1 MLIAT
6 SVHADPLADFK
17 SGHEKLAEQQLSEA
31 LYYLT
36 CAVADPTFSL
46 KDYAQYEIG
55 ETYLKNGNYLLAAG
69 EYGKVSKDSAVYPW
83 ALLKCAEGCAKEGA
97 LKGAAQAYREYFTDF
112 SGEEKAPQAGLQL
125 ARIYEQQ
132 GEFKE
137 AYRVYNQVD
146 LYYPLTPAARTARL
160 ALKKL
165 VKRHKLPAYKTKP
178 QDLFKKGMAYL
189 KESNYDEAEA
199 VFFRLARDFPKS
211 KYAGEAF
218 LMMGRAEL
226 WGGKLTE
233 AISNIERSLG
243 YASERKKGRNLYYLG
258 RAYGRRGKYEYA
270 MTYMKKV
277 LDKYPQSS
285 YADDACYYL
294 GVYFEYADSSQAAI
308 ATYLYL
314 ADKYP
319 RSAYVDDAL
328 FRAGMLLY
336 KSYDFENAYRVF
348 AYSYVKAAGDETPKC
363 LLWWGKLAERLGKK
377 DEAAG
382 VYYYLADRFDH
393 TYAAYRAR
401 EKLLRLGY
409 QLPANNKMKK
419 DNSTQA
425 LSVITGTEDDDK
437 QELENLMGDWQENH
451 GAVKGKAEAQL
462 ERYRLLTELGL
473 TEYAVLEAKRIL
485 SAENNGDRAL
495 SQITMGQILQKVGEY
510 RTPIRLTEEKVKSA
524 VLAGK
529 PESLPLPV
537 WRLAYPK
544 GFFNEVSRYSQ
555 QNRLDPYLTLAVI
568 REESRFN
575 PKALSRSKAHG
586 LMQIIPSTG
595 RLLARELKIKPF
607 YRGKMYQVETNL
619 QMGTYYLSNLISS
632 FDGNIALALAGYNG
646 GPARVKKWVKSWY
659 NGDMR
664 NLDIDE
670 FVEYIPLRE
679 TRYYV
684 QKVLHSYYEYKRIYE

>member
-1 MLIAT
+1 MLVAT
-6 SVHADPLADFK
+6 SVHADSLADFK
-17 SGHEKLAEQQLSEA
+17 SGHEKLAERQLSEA

-36 CAVADPTFSL
+36 CAVADPIFSL

-55 ETYLKNGNYLLAAG
+55 EAYYNNGNYLLAAG
-69 EYGKVSKDSAVYPW
+69 EYGKVGKDSPIYPS
-83 ALLKCAEGCAKEGA
+83 ALLKRAESCAKEGA
-97 LKGAAQAYREYFTDF
+97 LKGAAQAYREYFDDF
-112 SGEEKAPQAGLQL
+112 SEEEKAPQAGLQL
-125 ARIYEQQ
+125 AKIYEQQ
-132 GEFKE
+132 RAFRD
-137 AYRVYNQVD
+137 AYRAYNQVD

-165 VKRHKLPAYKTKP
+165 VKKHKLPAYKTKP

-189 KESNYDEAEA
+189 KDGNYNEAEA

-226 WGGKLTE
+226 WGGKLSE
-233 AISNIERSLG
+233 AISNIEKSMG
-243 YASERKKGRNLYYLG
+243 YASEKKKGRNLYYLG
-258 RAYGRRGKYEYA
+258 RAYGRRGRYKYA
-270 MTYMKKV
+270 MTYMKQV
-277 LDKYPQSS
+277 LDSYPQSS

-294 GVYFEYADSSQAAI
+294 GVYYEYADSPKAAI
-308 ATYLYL
+308 TTYLYL

-336 KSYDFENAYRVF
+336 KSYEFEKAYKVF

-363 LLWWGKLAERLGKK
+363 LLWWGKLSERLGKK

-401 EKLLRLGY
+401 EKLVRLGY
-409 QLPANNKMKK
+409 QLPPDNREKK
-419 DNSTQA
+419 ENAAQA
-425 LSVITGTEDDDK
+425 LSEITGAEEDDH
-437 QELENLMGDWQENH
+437 QELKDLMGDWQENH
-451 GAVKGKAEAQL
+451 GEVKGQAMVRL
-462 ERYRLLTELGL
+462 FRYQSLVELGL

-485 SAENNGDRAL
+485 AVDNNGDRAA
-495 SQITMGQILQKVGEY
+495 SQIIMGKILQKVGEY
-510 RTPIRLTEEKVKSA
+510 RTPIRLTEGKVKSA

-529 PESLPLPV
+529 PESVPPEV
-537 WRLAYPK
+537 WQLAYPK
-544 GFFNEVSRYSQ
+544 GFYDEVSKYSQ

-575 PKALSRSKAHG
+575 PQALSRSRAHG
-586 LMQIIPSTG
+586 LMQIIPRTG
-595 RLLARELKIKPF
+595 RLLAKQLKINPF
-607 YRGKMYQVETNL
+607 YYKKMYQVETNL

-684 QKVLHSYYEYKRIYE
+684 QKVLHSYYEYKRLYE